1 MGWWLP
7 VLLLLYT
14 LAGKPP
20 LTSAVIFQK
29 VACKFAFYAIAL
41 MQHVTSCNLS
51 PIVGGPVSRVIAQE
65 QKGWVGEWRGA
76 SREIVGGERG
86 LVPLDLRWKKNERLM
101 MLMMCRGDVKQKVRG
116 RVHLTGWGGG

>member
-1 MGWWLP
+1 MARETERDEQFFRRQVCVGWWLP

-41 MQHVTSCNLS
+41 MQHVTSCNPS
-51 PIVGGPVSRVIAQE
+51 PDVGGPVSRVIAQE
-65 QKGWVGEWRGA
+65 QKGGVG
-76 SREIVGGERG
+76 I
-86 LVPLDLRWKKNERLM
+86 L
-101 MLMMCRGDVKQKVRG
+101 GDHR
-116 RVHLTGWGGG
+116 WGGAWIRRA